1 MKAFV
6 EIRKLDVVN
15 KRAAVQIKM
24 LFERI
29 GEYDVNLNAIYKTLP
44 KLNFTKKTMQTQ
56 TISQSQEVIQDNM
69 DYTLFSW
76 SKQKGIDPIAV
87 KYGKGVYLYD
97 YDDKR
102 YIDFSSGLMNV
113 NIGHGDQRIT
123 DAVVRQMQ
131 QISYVTPSCVTKSRG
146 ELGKK
151 LAAICPGN
159 LNKAFFTLC
168 GATSIENAIKL
179 ARHYTGR
186 HKILTRYQSY
196 HGSSNG
202 AMAAS
207 GDPRKLFT
215 DAQQAPN
222 FVHFDLPYLYRW
234 EHGEENLLKES
245 VASLERI
252 IAYEGPANIAAILL
266 EGGSGSSGCF
276 KYPKGYLSKV
286 SALCKQH
293 GILLIMD
300 EVMSGF
306 GRTGKWFGFEHH
318 DIIPDVIAMAKGLTC
333 GYLPFGCLM
342 VSDTIAAKYDDT
354 MLPLGLTYSAHPV
367 ACAAALETLNI
378 YETDH
383 LIENAAE
390 MGRYVEQQVE
400 LLKGKHPSIGDFR
413 NTGLLGCIELV
424 KNSITKEPMA
434 PFNAISAQM
443 EVMNKVASKIKELGM
458 YTFMRWS
465 YIFIAP
471 PLCVTKAQIDEGL
484 AIISEAISIADAH
497 VS

>member
-1 MKAFV
+1 MTA
-6 EIRKLDVVN
+6 
-15 KRAAVQIKM
+15 
-24 LFERI
+24 
-29 GEYDVNLNAIYKTLP
+29 
-44 KLNFTKKTMQTQ
+44 TQ
-56 TISQSQEVIQDNM
+56 KIIQENV

-76 SKQKGIDPIAV
+76 SKQKGLNPIAV
-87 KYGKGVYLYD
+87 KHAQGMYLYD

-113 NIGHGDQRIT
+113 NIGHGNQRIT
-123 DAVVRQMQ
+123 QAVVNQMQ
-131 QISYVTPSCVTKSRG
+131 EVAYVTPSCVTKVRG

-151 LAAICPGN
+151 LAAICPGD

-179 ARHYTGR
+179 ARLYTGR

-207 GDPRKLFT
+207 GDPRKLPV

-234 EHGEENLLKES
+234 EYGEENLLKES
-245 VASLERI
+245 VASLERV
-252 IAYEGPANIAAILL
+252 IAYEGPANIAAIVL
-266 EGGSGSSGCF
+266 EGESGSSGCF
-276 KYPKGYLSKV
+276 KYPVGYLKAV
-286 SALCKQH
+286 KEICNKN

-306 GRTGKWFGFEHH
+306 GRTGKWFGFQHH
-318 DIIPDVIAMAKGLTC
+318 DIIPDMIAMAKGLTC

-342 VSDTIAAKYDDT
+342 VSDKIAAKFDDT
-354 MLPLGLTYSAHPV
+354 VLALGLTYSAHPV
-367 ACAAALETLNI
+367 SCAAALETLKI
-378 YETDH
+378 YEDEH
-383 LIENAAE
+383 LIENAAA
-390 MGRYVEQQVE
+390 MGKYMDVQVE
-400 LLKGKHPSIGDFR
+400 LLKQKHTSIGDWR
-413 NTGLLGCIELV
+413 NTGLLGCLEIV
-424 KNSITKEPMA
+424 KNRKTKEPMA
-434 PFNAISAQM
+434 PFNAKPNEM
-443 EVMNKVASKIKELGM
+443 EVMNKVANKIKELGM
-458 YTFMRWS
+458 YTFVRWS

-484 AIISEAISIADAH
+484 AIISEALKIADE
-497 VS
+497 STM